1 MIWGCWVCLMAA
13 PHYSDCPGCGARLS
27 VAEGHS
33 DGRYNTSAACWRL
46 YGELTAYTL
55 TRGDWESDFV
65 HQLAVDAYGAQ
76 HARVEAR
83 PIGPAFAL
91 IGLYLAYEW
100 NYSGRQV
107 QHMHTLLARRSK
119 TWPHF
124 APPSH
129 AGDMTILDVM
139 QAPLGEDRD
148 AALRRWGRSVWDV
161 WGDEHKRVR
170 SLFETVMAE

>member
-1 MIWGCWVCLMAA
+1 MAML
-13 PHYSDCPGCGARLS
+13 PYSDCPGCGAVLP

-33 DGRYNTSAACWRL
+33 DGRYNASAACWRL

-55 TRGDWESDFV
+55 TRGDRESDFI

-76 HARVEAR
+76 HVRADAR

-91 IGLYLAYEW
+91 IGLYLACER

-129 AGDMTILDVM
+129 AGDLTILDVTH
-139 QAPLGEDRD
+139 APPGEERD
-148 AALRRWGRSVWDV
+148 ATLRKWSQSVWDA
-161 WGDEHKRVR
+161 WGDEHERVR
-170 SLFETVMAE
+170 SLFEAVMVD